1 MKAFAERCYE
11 TKRHDTMVP
20 YMYAE
25 SLLRMVNDS
34 GERQEDYFRR
44 HDDELGKILEVC
56 LPQIKNANAFGKVRQ
71 EAGVMATLA
80 YSIRGDWEKAGE
92 TWNSFWHG
100 TLQTET
106 WSVVH
111 ELSHWW
117 MIWDGISGRNGK
129 EMQRLHAAFVAGD
142 FAGFVKGAEE
152 LRAGGAQLDGTEKT
166 YLDQMELA
174 ARVQTDLPAG
184 KAITAGFPKDKMS
197 WLTYNGHWRMNGEYA
212 YPGGGYRAS
221 SRLEWDVL
229 VPGEFRLEVEVAPNG
244 NPDKWRF
251 DFYQKPADPALA
263 DAGDYPFL
271 MLRFSKDGATA
282 VYGEW
287 DEVKDGGSGTPVPF
301 AYAGGSVHLAIVCK
315 DGKTTVF
322 VDGSEKPVI
331 ETDAYAEMLRAVQE
345 GKFRFNGEGVRLT
358 SMSVRRP

>member
-1 MKAFAERCYE
+1 
-11 TKRHDTMVP
+11 
-20 YMYAE
+20 
-25 SLLRMVNDS
+25 
-34 GERQEDYFRR
+34 
-44 HDDELGKILEVC
+44 
-56 LPQIKNANAFGKVRQ
+56 
-71 EAGVMATLA
+71 MATLA
-80 YSIRGDWEKAGE
+80 HSFRGDWEKAGE

-100 TLQTET
+100 TLPTET
-106 WSVVH
+106 WSVVQD
-111 ELSHWW
+111 LSHWW
-117 MIWDGISGRNGK
+117 MIWDGISGRNRR

-263 DAGDYPFL
+263 DAGNYPFL
-271 MLRFSKDGATA
+271 MLRFSKDGASA

-301 AYAGGSVHLAIVCK
+301 AYSGGSV
-315 DGKTTVF
+315 
-322 VDGSEKPVI
+322 
-331 ETDAYAEMLRAVQE
+331 
-345 GKFRFNGEGVRLT
+345 KFRFNGEGVRLT